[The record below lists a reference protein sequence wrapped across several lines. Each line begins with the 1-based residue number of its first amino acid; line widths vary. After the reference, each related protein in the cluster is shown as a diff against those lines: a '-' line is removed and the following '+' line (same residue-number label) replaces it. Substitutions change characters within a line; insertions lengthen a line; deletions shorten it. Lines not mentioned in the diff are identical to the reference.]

1 MYEGTPSRAIEKLIK
16 ANWPEVIRK
25 CSALD
30 DLLSA
35 ESKKKNGSCE
45 GQDSGEQS
53 DIKRQPMITDSDSLT
68 TEQGTKIG
76 NILPIFISLI
86 YLR

>member
-1 MYEGTPSRAIEKLIK
+1 M
-16 ANWPEVIRK
+16 IRK

-35 ESKKKNGSCE
+35 ESKKNNGSCE
-45 GQDSGEQS
+45 GQDLGEQS
-53 DIKRQPMITDSDSLT
+53 DIKRQPMIMNSNSLT
-68 TEQGTKIG
+68 NEQGKKIG